1 MENMKRITRNEAARL
16 LGVSTQAVTNLAKR
30 GALTMAKVGQFQ
42 YYNYDEVIALV
53 PKCGN
58 IRDVEA
64 SIAAVEKD
72 LQAYLGRA
80 ISESRIQQVRKE
92 FIESIAGG
100 NSTLTNFAELAVG
113 LYKALL
119 ACSDESENVTEREN
133 EVVMDALRFVPM
145 HVTAQQLG
153 LTVER
158 VRQIR
163 NRAIRRIIHFSQKT
177 RKDYEAMRRTRD
189 EASEQAKRLVEEN
202 AMLMAENKRLRESGG
217 DEKTAAISMKTDVR
231 DLGFSVRLANHLK
244 AADINTV
251 ADILAC
257 RRHSIARIRN
267 LGRKS
272 LIELDTWMGANG
284 FMYANEKQTRR

>member
-1 MENMKRITRNEAARL
+1 MENTKRITRNEAARL
-16 LGVSTQAVTNLAKR
+16 LGVSTQTVTNLAKR

-72 LQAYLGRA
+72 LQADLGRA
-80 ISESRIQQVRKE
+80 ISESRIQQVRRE
-92 FIESIAGG
+92 FIEGIAGG
-100 NSTLTNFAELAVG
+100 NSTLTNFAELAGG

-119 ACSDESENVTEREN
+119 ACSDESENITEREN
-133 EVVMDALRFVPM
+133 EIVMDALRFVPM

-202 AMLMAENKRLRESGG
+202 ATLMAENKRLRESGG
-217 DEKTAAISMKTDVR
+217 DEKTAISMKTDVR

-251 ADILAC
+251 ADILAS

-272 LIELDTWMGANG
+272 LIELDTWMDANG

>member
-1 MENMKRITRNEAARL
+1 MENTKRITRNEAARL
-16 LGVSTQAVTNLAKR
+16 LGVSTQTVTNLAKR

-42 YYNYDEVIALV
+42 YYNYDEVLALV

-72 LQAYLGRA
+72 LQADLGRA
-80 ISESRIQQVRKE
+80 ISESRIQQVRRE
-92 FIESIAGG
+92 FIEGIAGG
-100 NSTLTNFAELAVG
+100 NSTLTNFAELAGG

-119 ACSDESENVTEREN
+119 ACSDESENITEREN

-202 AMLMAENKRLRESGG
+202 ATLMAENKRLRESGG
-217 DEKTAAISMKTDVR
+217 DEKTAISMKTDVR

-251 ADILAC
+251 ADILAS

-272 LIELDTWMGANG
+272 LIELDTWMDANG
-284 FMYANEKQTRR
+284 FMYANGKQTRR

>member
-1 MENMKRITRNEAARL
+1 MENTKRITRNEAARL
-16 LGVSTQAVTNLAKR
+16 LGVSTQTVTSLAKR

-72 LQAYLGRA
+72 LQADLGRA
-80 ISESRIQQVRKE
+80 ISESRIQQVRRE

-100 NSTLTNFAELAVG
+100 NSTLTNFAELAGG

-133 EVVMDALRFVPM
+133 EIVMDALRFVPM

-202 AMLMAENKRLRESGG
+202 ATLMAENKRLRESGG
-217 DEKTAAISMKTDVR
+217 DEKTAISMKTDVR

-251 ADILAC
+251 ADIIAC
-257 RRHSIARIRN
+257 KRHSIARIRN

-272 LIELDTWMGANG
+272 LIELDTWMDANG

>member
-1 MENMKRITRNEAARL
+1 M
-16 LGVSTQAVTNLAKR
+16 LGVSTQTVTNLAKR

-72 LQAYLGRA
+72 LQADLGRA
-80 ISESRIQQVRKE
+80 ISESRIQQVRRE
-92 FIESIAGG
+92 FIEGIAGG
-100 NSTLTNFAELAVG
+100 NSTLTNFAELAGG

-133 EVVMDALRFVPM
+133 EIVMDALRFVPM

-177 RKDYEAMRRTRD
+177 RKDYESMRRTRD

-202 AMLMAENKRLRESGG
+202 ATLMAENKRLRESGG
-217 DEKTAAISMKTDVR
+217 DEKTAISMKTDVR

-251 ADILAC
+251 ADILAS

-272 LIELDTWMGANG
+272 LIELDTWMDANG